1 MHSIASAS
9 ECIPWL
15 VVLIIECLAIVIL
28 NIITIVVLVK
38 MKRQLQRRSTYLII
52 HQAIVDLLVGA
63 VSGPLQIE
71 HYITWFC
78 PLWKYKRETIWSL
91 YLSAA
96 FQLLFPFT
104 SFTNL
109 MAISLERLHAIF
121 CPFRHRFVRK
131 WVYRAIII
139 VIWLIPIVRVAA
151 IIFLWEIGHVESS
164 EKMQPLGSASECI
177 PWFVVLII
185 ECLAIV
191 ILNIITIVVFVKK
204 KRQLQRRRTYLII
217 HLAIVDLLA
226 GAVSGPLMIEDVVT
240 LFCPLWKYRRM
251 TLWSYHLFTVFQ
263 LLFPFT
269 SFTNLMAISLERLH
283 ATFCPFR
290 HRFVS
295 KWVYRAII
303 IVIWL
308 IPIVRVAAI
317 IFLSEIGYVEV
328 INTYFYLPFYAVY
341 LFVICVSYI
350 LVVIKVRCSRHLQFH
365 SRSKRER
372 KLTGTALIVSLVSLL
387 CFLPAIIYI
396 ACCGLSL
403 NYFQNARFH
412 LASLVLFYANSL
424 VNPIIYALRM
434 PGFREGSQTFLVS
447 PQQICHFVTLGER
460 RLKSTMRKGK

>member
-1 MHSIASAS
+1 MHPIASAS

-38 MKRQLQRRSTYLII
+38 MKRQLQRWSTYLII

-71 HYITWFC
+71 RYIAWFC

-91 YLSAA
+91 YLSTA
-96 FQLLFPFT
+96 FQLLFLFT

-109 MAISLERLHAIF
+109 MAISLERLHATF

-151 IIFLWEIGHVESS
+151 IIFSW
-164 EKMQPLGSASECI
+164 
-177 PWFVVLII
+177 
-185 ECLAIV
+185 
-191 ILNIITIVVFVKK
+191 
-204 KRQLQRRRTYLII
+204 
-217 HLAIVDLLA
+217 
-226 GAVSGPLMIEDVVT
+226 
-240 LFCPLWKYRRM
+240 
-251 TLWSYHLFTVFQ
+251 
-263 LLFPFT
+263 
-269 SFTNLMAISLERLH
+269 
-283 ATFCPFR
+283 
-290 HRFVS
+290 
-295 KWVYRAII
+295 
-303 IVIWL
+303 
-308 IPIVRVAAI
+308 
-317 IFLSEIGYVEV
+317 EIGYVEV
-328 INTYFYLPFYAVY
+328 INTYFYLPFYAVS

-387 CFLPAIIYI
+387 CFLPAIINL
-396 ACCGLSL
+396 ALF
-403 NYFQNARFH
+403 NYFINFH
-412 LASLVLFYANSL
+412 IDIAVEVLFLANSL

-434 PGFREGSQTFLVS
+434 PGFREGLLQLFYRVPDLSRIASANL
-447 PQQICHFVTLGER
+447 PLRNLR
-460 RLKSTMRKGK
+460 RA